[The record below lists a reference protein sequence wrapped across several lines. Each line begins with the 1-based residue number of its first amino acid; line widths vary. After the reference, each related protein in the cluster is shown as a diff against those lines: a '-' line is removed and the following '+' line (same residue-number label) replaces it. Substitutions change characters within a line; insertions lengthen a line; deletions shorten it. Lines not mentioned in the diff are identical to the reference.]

1 MGEAGNKGGNS
12 FRMKKLIIH
21 LIRAYQ
27 VALSPALRMLGGAGS
42 GCRFEPSCS
51 AYCLQ
56 AVELHGSIKGL
67 RLGFLRICRC
77 HPWGPSGFDP
87 VPTIPAIIH
96 KN

>member
-1 MGEAGNKGGNS
+1 MGETGSKGGDS

-27 VALSPALRMLGGAGS
+27 VALSPALRMVGGAGG

-67 RLGFLRICRC
+67 HLGLLRICRC
-77 HPWGPSGFDP
+77 HPWGPSGVDP
-87 VPTIPAIIH
+87 VPVIIH